1 MERPQSDAPPIRI
14 LPVDTNQGEVPH
26 LLEAKNT
33 PVGPQLWAVLF
44 SLAGLYYLWTRIL
57 GRPIPSSF
65 SRLFGGSGHRIGA
78 SKTNKGHG
86 STSSQAMDIRAARER
101 QQQRLETTNRAKE
114 IVEKSRERNVR
125 ERTTAISAANSNQSS
140 SSFGTDSGATSSIKN
155 EATLSI
161 QDRLTLQK
169 QQQLQI
175 QKQKALE
182 EKKKKQRQLYL
193 KTKAQKEKEEEE
205 RRKDEELGPGWRYR
219 EDPSVVSEGNAIN
232 GMDPQGEGKGGGYK
246 PPSCTRKGG

>member
-1 MERPQSDAPPIRI
+1 MERPQSDTPPIRI
-14 LPVDTNQGEVPH
+14 LPADTIQGEVPH
-26 LLEAKNT
+26 LLEEKNK

-44 SLAGLYYLWTRIL
+44 SLAGLYYLWTRVL

-78 SKTNKGHG
+78 STTNKGHG
-86 STSSQAMDIRAARER
+86 STSSQAIDIRAVRER
-101 QQQRLETTNRAKE
+101 QQQRLQTTNCAKE
-114 IVEKSRERNVR
+114 MVEKARERNVR
-125 ERTTAISAANSNQSS
+125 ERSTAASAGNSKESS
-140 SSFGTDSGATSSIKN
+140 SSGSDNGGGNSTKK

-161 QDRLTLQK
+161 QDRLALQK

-175 QKQKALE
+175 QKQRALE
-182 EKKKKQRQLYL
+182 EKKRKQRQLYL

-219 EDPSVVSEGNAIN
+219 EDPSVVAEGNAIN

-246 PPSCTRKGG
+246 PQSCTRKGG